1 MKTPSRKVRFR
12 TRVVFGYLA
21 LFLVAVTWP
30 GAVPFNRF
38 EPQILGLPFNLA
50 WPAAWVLAGFV
61 LLLWLDR
68 AVSAEEADSN
78 GEVGG

>member
-1 MKTPSRKVRFR
+1 MKTPSARVRFR
-12 TRVVFGYLA
+12 TRVVLGYLA
-21 LFLVAVTWP
+21 VFLIAVTWP
-30 GAVPFNRF
+30 GALPFNRF

-68 AVSAEEADSN
+68 AVAAEEENTDA
-78 GEVGG
+78 EVSG